1 MRRDEASARSPR
13 NGQLGTGREGVMA
26 FAKTAWSVVVGGR
39 EAAGATAPH
48 GRSGAPTNHRWSR
61 RPSVGSLRQAM
72 SAAVGVLTVEVRGF
86 VADNVKTELAWGD
99 RRATLTVAV
108 RFLSACAGHEAETS
122 FWFEE
127 GGRRSGDASDRLGRG
142 ARAKRVRLRGRPGAG
157 ASAPQWRGLGSEH
170 RHG

>member
-1 MRRDEASARSPR
+1 
-13 NGQLGTGREGVMA
+13 MA

-39 EAAGATAPH
+39 DGQPEQPRRTDAPAHPHKPPLVKTA
-48 GRSGAPTNHRWSR
+48 
-61 RPSVGSLRQAM
+61 SVGSLQQAM

-86 VADNVKTELAWGD
+86 VDDNVKTELAWGD
-99 RRATLTVAV
+99 RRAALDSRV
-108 RFLSACAGHEAETS
+108 RFLSACAGQDEAENW
-122 FWFEE
+122 FGFEE